1 MEVVDITMIGY
12 GVLLAMLVFENY
24 KTDRFLDELEED
36 IDDMIEKHNSMAEG
50 FILMAKEIEDLNK
63 GGTK

>member
-1 MEVVDITMIGY
+1 
-12 GVLLAMLVFENY
+12 
-24 KTDRFLDELEED
+24 LEED